1 MYKSLTW
8 VSSLLLVA
16 SSAQAFERQHDSHE
30 HGVAAM
36 LVALEGNELQL
47 VLESPAANFAGFE
60 HAPRNDEQRQVL
72 ADVEK
77 QLKMPEVVLALP
89 SAAGCQVEHAS
100 LSHSL
105 DSEGQEEHHDDG
117 HKGHDHDEHHDD
129 GHKGHDHDEHHD
141 EGHKGHDHDEH
152 HDDGHKGHDHDE
164 HHDEGHKGHDHD
176 EHHDD
181 GHKGHDHDEHHD
193 EGHKGHDHDKHHD
206 DGHKGHDHEGEE
218 TSHSDYRLEY
228 HFECSNPAALKEIEV
243 NLFKHFSLLHDLDVN
258 YIGPN
263 GQGAAELN
271 PENPRFRF

>member
-1 MYKSLTW
+1 MYRSLTL

-16 SSAQAFERQHDSHE
+16 GSVQAFERQHDSHE
-30 HGVAAM
+30 HGVATM

-72 ADVEK
+72 AKVEK

-89 SAAGCQVEHAS
+89 SAAGCQVEHAN
-100 LSHSL
+100 LNHSL
-105 DSEGQEEHHDDG
+105 DSDGQEEHHDDG
-117 HKGHDHDEHHDD
+117 HKD
-129 GHKGHDHDEHHD
+129 HDHDEHHD

-152 HDDGHKGHDHDE
+152 HDDDHKGHDHDE
-164 HHDEGHKGHDHD
+164 
-176 EHHDD
+176 
-181 GHKGHDHDEHHD
+181 
-193 EGHKGHDHDKHHD
+193 
-206 DGHKGHDHEGEE
+206 HDHEGEE